1 MYKLFAAP
9 QPQPG
14 TQLVQRV
21 NGSGLGDYLSF
32 SAHQP
37 GPGTELIQRVD
48 GTGFGAYCGTP
59 TYFATPAGA
68 AGIRGLAGLGCGC
81 GGKCGGCRASDNTFG
96 DGMGYF
102 DTGLDYTGWGW
113 QEWATVGFGFY
124 VALSVVSTTSRGVR
138 GAREGVSR
146 ARRAVGRKVS
156 GSGPRKKR
164 KKDY

>member
-21 NGSGLGDYLSF
+21 DGSGLGSYLGF
-32 SAHQP
+32 PAHQP
-37 GPGTELIQRVD
+37 QPGTELIQRVD

-59 TYFATPAGA
+59 TYFATPAGQ
-68 AGIRGLAGLGCGC
+68 AGIRGLAGCGC
-81 GGKCGGCRASDNTFG
+81 GGKCGGCKASDNTLG

-113 QEWATVGFGFY
+113 QEWATVVLGAY
-124 VALSVVSTTSRGVR
+124 VVISVVGTTSRGVR
-138 GAREGVSR
+138 DAREGV
-146 ARRAVGRKVS
+146 RRGR
-156 GSGPRKKR
+156 RKLAKR
-164 KKDY
+164 VAG